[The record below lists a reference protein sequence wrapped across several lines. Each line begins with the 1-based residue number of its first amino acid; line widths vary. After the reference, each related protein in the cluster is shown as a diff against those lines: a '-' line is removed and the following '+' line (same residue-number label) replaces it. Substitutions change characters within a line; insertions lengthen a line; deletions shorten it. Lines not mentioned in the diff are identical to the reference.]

1 MSICGL
7 AYQPLQTN
15 SSCHRKTHISLGR
28 PNGTVHTFFSPY
40 ISCIEILHP
49 YIRIYSVY
57 PYILSISVCPQYI
70 SISLYTH
77 YISKSVYQCI
87 GISVYLDILSIS
99 SVYQYFNKSVYLVI
113 LSISFSFGGPKETVW
128 TRSSLLTP
136 WLHPQL
142 RLESTFCLKMFFL
155 LSFSSFSLFLIFYIS
170 YKPNHSWGWSQL
182 FVLNRHVFLL
192 LFSFVLYILYIHP
205 PKVETDNFN

>member
-40 ISCIEILHP
+40 ISCIEILHS

-87 GISVYLDILSIS
+87 SISVYLDILSIS

-113 LSISFSFGGPKETVW
+113 LSISFSSGGPKETVW

-142 RLESTFCLKMFFL
+142 RLESTFCLKQACFP
-155 LSFSSFSLFLIFYIS
+155 SSFFICFIYLIHTSTQSRDWQVQLIFGRISFFFYFFYIC
-170 YKPNHSWGWSQL
+170 P
-182 FVLNRHVFLL
+182 
-192 LFSFVLYILYIHP
+192 
-205 PKVETDNFN
+205 T